1 MSCKVCRAVFLFV
14 LLVASACILL
24 FVTNEVRKRERLYV
38 QLQRE
43 VVKTR
48 EATHVLQAEWAYL
61 NRLHRI
67 EEVSTTQLGMA
78 PITPDRIVRPE
89 ALPKRAAPTEELIA
103 EIDTAAEPHLT
114 ARLDVDPTQ

>member
-1 MSCKVCRAVFLFV
+1 MSCKVCRAVFLLV

-48 EATHVLQAEWAYL
+48 EATHVLEAEWAYL

-67 EEVSTTQLGMA
+67 EEVSTTQLGMS
-78 PITPDRIVRPE
+78 PIAPDRIVRPE
-89 ALPKRAAPTEELIA
+89 DLPKRAPSVEELIA
-103 EIDTAAEPHLT
+103 DLNAEAEPHLT
-114 ARLDVDPTQ
+114 ARLDVEPAQ